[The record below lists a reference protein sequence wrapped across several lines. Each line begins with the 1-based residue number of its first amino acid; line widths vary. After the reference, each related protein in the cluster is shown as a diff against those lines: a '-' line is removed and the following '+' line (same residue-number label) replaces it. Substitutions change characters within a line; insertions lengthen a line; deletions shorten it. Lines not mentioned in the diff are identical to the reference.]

1 MVTKQFDEMHGEPQ
15 KRMRLCGSMS
25 GCQAIFPFPYPPGTT
40 LPGTTLPGTTLLS
53 LNEVFALTGKIVIIM
68 IMIMIIM
75 IMRTRLT
82 VQTKLTYLSSGGFHV
97 ADLHGT
103 SSADSKYVLRL
114 QTMSHLIGPLA
125 ECILGKSTND

>member
-40 LPGTTLPGTTLLS
+40 LPGTTLLS

-75 IMRTRLT
+75 IMRIRLT

-97 ADLHGT
+97 ADLQST